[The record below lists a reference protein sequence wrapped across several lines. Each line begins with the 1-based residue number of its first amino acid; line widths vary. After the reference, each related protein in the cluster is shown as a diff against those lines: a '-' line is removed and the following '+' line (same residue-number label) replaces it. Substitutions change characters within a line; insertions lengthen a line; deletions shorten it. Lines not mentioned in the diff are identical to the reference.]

1 MRFKPFKLKVKFY
14 RLGIE
19 LLDENKRPVEHI
31 TYEEENDF
39 YKAIDIYES
48 WYLSKNTAK
57 YLIAVFENNDEI
69 LIKSSG
75 YKEK

>member
-1 MRFKPFKLKVKFY
+1 MKVKFY
-14 RLGIE
+14 KLGVE
-19 LLDENKRPVEHI
+19 LLDENKRPVEHVDY
-31 TYEEENDF
+31 TEENDF
-39 YKAIDIYES
+39 YTATDIYES

-57 YLIAVFENNDEI
+57 YLIAVYENDDEI

>member
-1 MRFKPFKLKVKFY
+1 MNVKYY
-14 RLGIE
+14 RLGVE
-19 LLDENKRPVEHI
+19 LLDKNKRPIEHI
-31 TYEEENDF
+31 SYEEEIDF
-39 YKAIDIYES
+39 YNATDIYKS

-57 YLIAVFENNDEI
+57 YLIAVCENGNEI